1 MAEQIKMYIPTQ
13 DEIMAYLHRHNIGIM
28 QEKDGQIQLAQC
40 PFCGSGEGA
49 KDAKNSGCYI
59 SIDTGKWQCFRKEKC
74 NAHGTWRKFQKMLL
88 LRAVDMLDADIQCGA
103 SDISLDTLQL
113 AKNKASDLG
122 LDVTDYI
129 DNTAGNGKVVDK
141 AQIAVR
147 KEQERKN
154 REYNVMDAA
163 DVRKLEL
170 TGDCYTYMVDTRK
183 LDPDVLRAYNIVNDP
198 TIAGVVLIP
207 HMDISG
213 AKILFAKRRWIAPEQ
228 DCPKETTVKDTSP
241 CFWGLQNL
249 GHGTKGLIITEGQID
264 ALSVLS
270 AGAWNV
276 GYDVISV
283 PLGKDNFSFVSAS
296 EIDILQSYNNIIVF
310 GDLENGK
317 ISMVQDIEDIAG
329 IPVSTVPVDYYK
341 DCKDANDILRNY
353 GNTAIIDAI
362 QHATVYAP
370 HRVNI
375 ADVDLG
381 DDDDRYLFS
390 TGYDEIDR
398 MIGGI
403 TAGKLILLAAKEG
416 VGKSTLALNLAI
428 RAADAGVKTYLY
440 SGEMRQK
447 DIVRDLILQAAGPYS
462 TTWQTDEATCRTKS
476 VLRIP
481 SHQPIIINW
490 LSEHI
495 ALHQPDDM
503 QPVQFGAKTMLC
515 DAFKTVNDLIADIE
529 REAKRKTAEFFVI
542 DNMMVLL
549 ASAGESTDLFAAQGL
564 LAQECKRITNKYDVT
579 ILLCVHARKEKMYRG
594 DQLTTD
600 SISGSST
607 PKNLSDIVLC
617 LTKYQYDWD
626 DEGKVKEENKISHTW
641 DDIILDAKIAP
652 TSILR
657 ILKNRRYGITH
668 MVSGEGVYTNRDLG
682 LELDAEGCFLWYV
695 RNCKSLLDANQIR
708 DLRSRQSEGLVHG
721 WTKNVKMV

>member
-1 MAEQIKMYIPTQ
+1 MGDQIKMYIPTQ
-13 DEIMAYLHRHNIGIM
+13 DEIMAYLHRHNIGII

-40 PFCGSGEGA
+40 PFCGSGDNA
-49 KDAKNSGCYI
+49 KDAHNSGCYI
-59 SIDTGKWQCFRKEKC
+59 SIDTGKWQCWRKEKC

-103 SDISLDTLQL
+103 SDITIDLLRKAQEKAQ
-113 AKNKASDLG
+113 AKG
-122 LDVTDYI
+122 LIITDYI
-129 DNTAGNGKVVDK
+129 DNTVGNGKVVDT

-147 KEQERKN
+147 REQERKN
-154 REYNVMDAA
+154 RDYNVMDAA
-163 DVRKLEL
+163 DIMDLAL
-170 TGDCYTYMVDTRK
+170 SGDCYRYMVDTRK

-207 HMDISG
+207 HMDIG
-213 AKILFAKRRWIAPEQ
+213 GERILFAKRRWIAPEQ
-228 DCPKETTVKDTSP
+228 NCPKETTVKDTTP
-241 CFWGLQNL
+241 CFFGLQHL
-249 GHGTKGLIITEGQID
+249 GHGVNGLVITEGQID

-270 AGAWNV
+270 AGAWDA

-283 PLGKDNFSFVSAS
+283 PLGKDNFSFVSK
-296 EIDILQSYNNIIVF
+296 EEKEILQAYHNIIVY

-317 ISMVQDIEDIAG
+317 ISMVNDIEDIVG
-329 IPVSTVPVDYYK
+329 LPVSTIPLDYYH

-353 GNTAIIDAI
+353 GKSAIIDAI

-370 HRVNI
+370 HKVNI
-375 ADVDLG
+375 ATVDLG
-381 DDDDRYLFS
+381 EDDDRFLFA

-428 RAADAGVKTYLY
+428 RAADAGVNTYIY

-503 QPVQFGAKTMLC
+503 QPIKFGEKTMLC
-515 DAFKTVNDLIADIE
+515 DAFKTVNDLIVDIE
-529 REAKRKTAEFFVI
+529 REAKRKTAEFFIV

-549 ASAGESTDLFAAQGL
+549 AAAGESTDLFAAQGL

-579 ILLCVHARKEKMYRG
+579 ILLCVHARKEKLYRG

-617 LTKYQYDWD
+617 LAKYQYDWD
-626 DEGKVKEENKISHTW
+626 NEGKVKEENKISHTW

-668 MVSGEGVYTNRDLG
+668 MVSGEGVYTNRDLN

-708 DLRSRQSEGLVHG
+708 DLRSRKSEGLVHG